1 MHSENSGRISPWV
14 WRAETEIWPFCSAIE
29 MSRDTVS
36 SFRKQ
41 NKIWHKSWAGG
52 WGEQGLS
59 TVRKWSPFKELK
71 PRWPVVKCKVLQ
83 CARWAGT
90 FRWMRKDPQMPA
102 WSSGRNFLH
111 ILPFNGEFKTDVSL
125 HVAKYL
131 VSWLQSGG
139 ISEIYNYFQQLPII
153 PIELFIFIIFT

>member
-1 MHSENSGRISPWV
+1 MQSENSGRISPWV
-14 WRAETEIWPFCSAIE
+14 WRAETEIWPFCSAVE

-41 NKIWHKSWAGG
+41 NKIQHKSWARGVGG
-52 WGEQGLS
+52 AGSVHYAEVVALQRVKTQVACGEMQGFA
-59 TVRKWSPFKELK
+59 VCKWAS
-71 PRWPVVKCKVLQ
+71 
-83 CARWAGT
+83 T

-125 HVAKYL
+125 QVAKYL

-153 PIELFIFIIFT
+153 PIE